1 MNRTAYAYRIGLRR
15 ALIETRVSMTT
26 PSDLA
31 GSLIMMGIAVI
42 VLLFMRGVDIEDA
55 PISLGAMNLPS
66 LIGMMIVFGGT
77 MGIVG
82 VLVMD
87 RTTGTLLRAKS
98 IPGGMTGYLVG
109 HVGSQA
115 MWAGFNVLVL
125 LVFGLFLFD
134 GLEFGSPDR
143 WLMFLAVAV
152 LGLAATMPLGAVLGS
167 LIDNPRNMGLVML
180 PMMAVVSI
188 SGIFYPIS
196 ALPTWLQGIGQAFP
210 MYWAGLG
217 MRHALLPDSAAAVEI
232 GQSWRTLPMFG
243 MLALWAVAALSVAP
257 KLLRRMASRES
268 GSAMEKRRKAVQSE
282 WGG

>member
-1 MNRTAYAYRIGLRR
+1 MNRTAFAYRIGLRR

-31 GSLIMMGIAVI
+31 GSLIMMAVAVT
-42 VLLFMRGVDIEDA
+42 VLLFMRNVDVEDS

-66 LIGMMIVFGGT
+66 LIGMVIVFGGV

-82 VLVMD
+82 ALVMD

-109 HVGSQA
+109 HVASQA
-115 MWAGFNVLVL
+115 IWHGVNALLL
-125 LVFGLFLFD
+125 LVAGLILFD

-143 WLMFLAVAV
+143 WLMLLAVAV
-152 LGLAATMPLGAVLGS
+152 LILAATIPLGAVLGS

-180 PMMAVVSI
+180 PMMALIAI

-196 ALPTWLQGIGQAFP
+196 ALPTWLQGIGQVFP

-217 MRHALLPDSAAAVEI
+217 MRHAMLPDSAAAVEI
-232 GQSWRTLPMFG
+232 GQSWRTLLMFG
-243 MLALWAVAALSVAP
+243 VLALWAVAAMSVAP
-257 KLLRRMASRES
+257 RLLRRMASRES
-268 GSAMEKRRKAVQSE
+268 GSSMEKRRKAVQQE

>member
-1 MNRTAYAYRIGLRR
+1 MNRTAHAYRIGLRR
-15 ALIETRVSMTT
+15 ALIETRVSLTT

-31 GSLIMMGIAVI
+31 GALIMMAVAVT
-42 VLLFMRGVDIEDA
+42 VLLFMRNVEIDDS

-66 LIGMMIVFGGT
+66 LIGMVIVFGGT

-82 VLVMD
+82 ALVMD

-109 HVGSQA
+109 HVVSQA
-115 MWAGFNVLVL
+115 IWHGVNALLL
-125 LVFGLFLFD
+125 LVVGLMFFE

-143 WLMFLAVAV
+143 WLMLLAVAV
-152 LGLAATMPLGAVLGS
+152 LILAATIPLGAVLGS

-180 PMMAVVSI
+180 PMMALVAI

-196 ALPTWLQGIGQAFP
+196 ALPTWLQGIGQVFP

-217 MRHALLPDSAAAVEI
+217 MRHALLPDSAVAVEI

-243 MLALWAVAALSVAP
+243 VLAIWAVAAMSLAP
-257 KLLRRMASRES
+257 RLLRRMASRES
-268 GSAMEKRRKAVQSE
+268 GSAMEKRRKAVQQE